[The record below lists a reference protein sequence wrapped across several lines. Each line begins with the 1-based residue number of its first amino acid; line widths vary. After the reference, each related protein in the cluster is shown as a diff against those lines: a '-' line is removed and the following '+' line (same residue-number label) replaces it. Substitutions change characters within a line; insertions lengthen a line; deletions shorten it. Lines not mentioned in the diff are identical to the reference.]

1 MPSDDNAREFES
13 DFRSWQREEKMCGM
27 SISLPVHTICTVCA
41 VLVKENQAHRFG
53 IKVC

>member
-1 MPSDDNAREFES
+1 MTKTWEYLTLQVD
-13 DFRSWQREEKMCGM
+13 REEKMCEM
-27 SISLPVHTICTVCA
+27 SISLPVHIICTVCA

>member
-1 MPSDDNAREFES
+1 
-13 DFRSWQREEKMCGM
+13 MCGM
-27 SISLPVHTICTVCA
+27 SISLPVHTICA